1 MKINLIPL
9 IIGGGTPYFDSL
21 YKLNFFLLYF
31 RLFISVLKIYY
42 SINES
47 LIEIGTCLILYKALK
62 YTNSYLC
69 GIYIGICMLAVLFS
83 WIELMKKGRFKFN
96 LGFQNLYFL
105 IVSNFSIVL
114 YIISIYF
121 IFWSYQEINFLE
133 KNDKIPLF
141 ANQEKSKFFSE
152 EGK

>member
-1 MKINLIPL
+1 M
-9 IIGGGTPYFDSL
+9 GGGIPYFDRL

-31 RLFISVLKIYY
+31 RLFISILKIYY

-62 YTNSYLC
+62 NVNSYLC
-69 GIYIGICMLAVLFS
+69 GIYIGICLLAVLLS
-83 WIELMKKGRFKFN
+83 WIQLVKKGRFQLN

-121 IFWSYQEINFLE
+121 IFWGYQEINFLE
-133 KNDKIPLF
+133 RNDKNPLF
-141 ANQEKSKFFSE
+141 ANQEKSKFFSS
-152 EGK
+152 KSNLFYFFSP